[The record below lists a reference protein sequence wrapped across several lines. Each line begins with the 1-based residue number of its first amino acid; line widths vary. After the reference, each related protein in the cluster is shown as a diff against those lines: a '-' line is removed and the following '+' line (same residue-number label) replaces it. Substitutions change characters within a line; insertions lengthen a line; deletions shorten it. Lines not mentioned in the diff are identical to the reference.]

1 MTLKELKEL
10 LAGLNEENLTQVID
24 KLKHKR
30 ELPDIS
36 MYRKQYDVDK
46 HETLDKAK
54 RPDKQIVNNDGQ
66 PDYAKVNRLAFPMQ
80 KLIVKRALSFLFG
93 SPVKLVCDV
102 DDQKQSSEKKVFD
115 AVDQILFDNKSN
127 SFNRKI
133 ARECFRSTE
142 VAECWFPVE
151 KEEQHE
157 DYGGIKTK
165 FRLRVMAFNPW
176 DDNELYP
183 LFDETGDMIAFSR
196 AFTRTNDDG
205 KKIEYFETYT
215 EENTILI
222 SKNEAT
228 WMIDKKPNVIKK
240 IPVIYAKQDEVEW
253 NDVQWSVDRLEYLLS
268 NFADTNDYHAAPK
281 IFIQGKIVG
290 FAKKGESGTILEG
303 EKDSTAE
310 YLSWNH
316 APEAVK
322 LEIET
327 LLRFIYSFTQTP
339 DISFEAVK
347 GLNEI
352 SGEAL
357 KMLFLDAH
365 LKVLEKREIFDE
377 YLQRRVN
384 LIKAFVGTL
393 DNGLKSVGSK
403 LRIIPEI
410 QPFIINSQKELI
422 EMLTSAV
429 QAGIMSRKQAVIMLD
444 MAENVD
450 EELAQIEKE
459 EKERNTMS
467 IGEPTI

>member
-1 MTLKELKEL
+1 M
-10 LAGLNEENLTQVID
+10 GYQVNAI
-24 KLKHKR
+24 
-30 ELPDIS
+30 
-36 MYRKQYDVDK
+36 
-46 HETLDKAK
+46 
-54 RPDKQIVNNDGQ
+54 
-66 PDYAKVNRLAFPMQ
+66 
-80 KLIVKRALSFLFG
+80 
-93 SPVKLVCDV
+93 
-102 DDQKQSSEKKVFD
+102 
-115 AVDQILFDNKSN
+115 
-127 SFNRKI
+127 
-133 ARECFRSTE
+133 
-142 VAECWFPVE
+142 
-151 KEEQHE
+151 
-157 DYGGIKTK
+157 
-165 FRLRVMAFNPW
+165 
-176 DDNELYP
+176 
-183 LFDETGDMIAFSR
+183 
-196 AFTRTNDDG
+196 
-205 KKIEYFETYT
+205 
-215 EENTILI
+215 
-222 SKNEAT
+222 
-228 WMIDKKPNVIKK
+228 IKK

-268 NFADTNDYHAAPK
+268 NFADTNDYHSAPK

-303 EKDSTAE
+303 EKDSTAT

-393 DNGLKSVGSK
+393 DNALKPVASK
-403 LRIIPEI
+403 IRIIPEI
-410 QPFIINSQKELI
+410 QPFIINSIKDLI
-422 EMLTSAV
+422 DMLTSAV

-467 IGEPTI
+467 ISEPTI